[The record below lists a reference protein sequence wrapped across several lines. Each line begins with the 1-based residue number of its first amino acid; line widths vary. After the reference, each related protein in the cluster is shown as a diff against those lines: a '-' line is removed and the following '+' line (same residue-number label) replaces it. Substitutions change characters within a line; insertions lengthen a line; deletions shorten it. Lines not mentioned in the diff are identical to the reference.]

1 MRTVDAIAEWLE
13 AAGMTHYYGYAGGA
27 VWPLLD
33 ALVDRP
39 KLVGVQAKHESHAVH
54 QADIHYR
61 LTGAVAPVIV
71 TKGPG
76 LLNCVGGT
84 ASAMHD
90 AIPVLILAG
99 SGPTHFIGKAGMQE
113 LFYAGFDDAVQVF
126 RPVTKGAWLCVRPD
140 TVIDTLNHALRVAT
154 SGRPGPVFVQL
165 PLDVQLSEVVGE
177 VEPPAPRSV
186 RHRTRAD
193 RSDVAQAARLL
204 GEAERPLILAGGGL
218 ARSAGGAQALRALAE
233 QRGIPVITSLPAKGL
248 LPEDHD
254 LSLGCVGRSG
264 TECAARAAREADL
277 VVAVGARFSDNHTSN
292 WRRGAI
298 YDVPRT
304 KIVQVNVDPEEIG
317 RNYPVELGL
326 VSDGAA
332 FLEDLLDVSTG
343 TPADHR
349 AWIDTVTGFRAEWRA
364 EIEPVITAPTSP
376 IHQGRLCHEVGEALR
391 DRGHV
396 FIDIGDIIQYAEPYM
411 TIRRPGSWHISPG
424 MAEMGWAAQ
433 GAHATGLV
441 RPGEP
446 AVVLVG
452 DGAFMMG
459 PQAIATAVEYGT
471 PVVWVIINNLEL
483 GIERKGAMG
492 KFGRSHPWYSFTI
505 RATGEPYTPDF
516 PALARAF
523 GADGVRIED
532 ADQFAPA
539 LQQAI
544 ESGRPTVLDVSVD
557 LTTASYF
564 TKGLDRAYPDTWG
577 QSYPAYGGLKVP
589 QA

>member
-1 MRTVDAIAEWLE
+1 MRTVDAVAEWLE
-13 AAGMTHYYGYAGGA
+13 SAGMTHYFGYAGGA

-39 KLVGVQAKHESHAVH
+39 ELIGVQAKHESHAMH
-54 QADIHYR
+54 QADIYHR
-61 LTGAVAPVIV
+61 LTGSVAPVIV

-76 LLNCVGGT
+76 LLNCVGGA

-113 LFYAGFDDAVQVF
+113 LFYAGFDDAVRVF
-126 RPVTKGAWLCVRPD
+126 RPVTKGSWLCVRPD
-140 TVIDTLNHALRVAT
+140 TVVDVLNHALRVAS

-165 PLDVQLSEVVGE
+165 PLDVQLATLEGE
-177 VEPPAPRSV
+177 VEPPARRSV
-186 RHRTRAD
+186 RQRTRAD
-193 RSDVAQAARLL
+193 REDIATAARLL
-204 GEAERPLILAGGGL
+204 ASSERPLILAGGGL
-218 ARSAGGAQALRALAE
+218 ARSAGGAEALRALAE
-233 QRGIPVITSLPAKGL
+233 QRGIPVVTSLPAKGVL
-248 LPEDHD
+248 GEDHP

-264 TECAARAAREADL
+264 TECAARATRAADL
-277 VVAVGARFSDNHTSN
+277 VFAVGARFSDNHTSN
-292 WRRGAI
+292 WRQGAI

-304 KIVQVNVDPEEIG
+304 KIVQVNLDAEEVG

-326 VSDGAA
+326 VSDGTA
-332 FLEDLLDVSTG
+332 FLADLREASDGAPDAYRPWVEAVS
-343 TPADHR
+343 
-349 AWIDTVTGFRAEWRA
+349 GFRDEWRA
-364 EIEPVITAPTSP
+364 EIAPIITAPSSP

-391 DRGHV
+391 GRGHV

-411 TIRRPGSWHISPG
+411 TVRRPGCWHISPG

-433 GAHATGLV
+433 GAHAAGLV
-441 RPGEP
+441 QPGDP

-459 PQAIATAVEYGT
+459 PQAVATAVEYGT

-505 RATGEPYTPDF
+505 RSTGQPYTPDF
-516 PALARAF
+516 AALARAF
-523 GADGVRIED
+523 GAEGERIAHTEE
-532 ADQFAPA
+532 FAPA
-539 LQQAI
+539 LQKAI

-577 QSYPAYGGLKVP
+577 QSYPAYSGLRI
-589 QA
+589 AS

>member
-39 KLVGVQAKHESHAVH
+39 KLIGVQAKHESHAVH
-54 QADIHYR
+54 QADIHFR

-90 AIPVLILAG
+90 GIPLLILAG
-99 SGPTHFIGKAGMQE
+99 SGPTHFMGKAGMQE

-177 VEPPAPRSV
+177 VEPPAARSV
-186 RHRTRAD
+186 RHRTRAE

-204 GEAERPLILAGGGL
+204 AEAERPLILAGGGL
-218 ARSAGGAQALRALAE
+218 VRSAGGAQALRALAE
-233 QRGIPVITSLPAKGL
+233 QRGIPVMTSLPAKGL

-277 VVAVGARFSDNHTSN
+277 VIAVGARFSDNHTSN

-304 KIVQVNVDPEEIG
+304 KIIQVNVDPEEIG

-326 VSDGAA
+326 ISDGAA
-332 FLEDLLDVSTG
+332 FLEDLLDASTG
-343 TPADHR
+343 KPEDR
-349 AWIDTVTGFRAEWRA
+349 REWIDTVTGYRAEWRA

-376 IHQGRLCHEVGEALR
+376 IHQGRLCHEVGETLR

-433 GAHATGLV
+433 GAHAAGLV

-459 PQAIATAVEYGT
+459 PQAVATAVEYGT

-523 GADGVRIED
+523 GAEGVRIED

-544 ESGRPTVLDVSVD
+544 ESGRPTVLDVAVD
-557 LTTASYF
+557 VTTPSYF

>member
-33 ALVDRP
+33 GLVDRP
-39 KLVGVQAKHESHAVH
+39 NLVGVQAKHESHAVH
-54 QADIHYR
+54 QADIHFR
-61 LTGAVAPVIV
+61 LTGQVAPVIV

-76 LLNCVGGT
+76 LLNCVGGA

-90 AIPVLILAG
+90 AIPMLILAG
-99 SGPTHFIGKAGMQE
+99 SGPTHFIGKGGMQE

-126 RPVTKGAWLCVRPD
+126 RPISKGAWLCVRPD

-165 PLDVQLSEVVGE
+165 PLDVQLSEVEGE
-177 VEPPAPRSV
+177 VEPPTARSV
-186 RHRTRAD
+186 RQRTRAD
-193 RSDVAQAARLL
+193 RTDIAEAARLL
-204 GEAERPLILAGGGL
+204 AQAQRPLILAGGGL
-218 ARSAGGAQALRALAE
+218 ARSTGGAAALRALAE
-233 QRGIPVITSLPAKGL
+233 QRGVPVMTSLPAKGL

-254 LSLGCVGRSG
+254 LALGCVGRSG

-277 VVAVGARFSDNHTSN
+277 VIAVGARFSDNHTSN
-292 WRRGAI
+292 WRKGAI

-304 KIVQVNVDPEEIG
+304 KIVQVNVDAEEIG

-332 FLEDLLDVSTG
+332 FLDDLLAASTG
-343 TPADHR
+343 AADAYR
-349 AWIDTVTGFRAEWRA
+349 PWVDTVSGYRDEWRA
-364 EIEPVITAPTSP
+364 EIAPILTAPTSP
-376 IHQGRLCHEVGEALR
+376 IHQARLCHEVGEALR

-411 TIRRPGSWHISPG
+411 TVRRPGTWHISPG

-441 RPGEP
+441 QPGEP
-446 AVVLVG
+446 AIVLVG

-459 PQAIATAVEYGT
+459 PQAVATAVEYGT

-505 RATGEPYTPDF
+505 QATGEPYTPDF
-516 PALARAF
+516 AAMARSF
-523 GADGVRIED
+523 GGEGVRIED

-539 LQQAI
+539 LQKAI
-544 ESGRPTVLDVSVD
+544 ESGRPTVLDVAVD

-577 QSYPAYGGLKVP
+577 RSYPAYGGLKVP